1 MSILNN
7 CLAIGSNE
15 NQDFDGKL
23 QLFWQ
28 NMQNQVVQVLNL
40 FLSFMHFIQKA
51 DMLCMMLDL
60 CYKGLGLVI

>member
-1 MSILNN
+1 
-7 CLAIGSNE
+7 
-15 NQDFDGKL
+15 
-23 QLFWQ
+23 
-28 NMQNQVVQVLNL
+28 MQNQVVQVLNL